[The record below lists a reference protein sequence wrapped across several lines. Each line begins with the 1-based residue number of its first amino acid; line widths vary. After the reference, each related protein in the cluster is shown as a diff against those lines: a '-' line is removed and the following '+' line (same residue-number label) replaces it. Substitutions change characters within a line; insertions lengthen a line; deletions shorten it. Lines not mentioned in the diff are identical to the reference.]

1 MNDETK
7 NRIGVFR
14 FSLIAPVI
22 NKTFTQASVKEYL
35 EEVCTR
41 KYEAPG
47 NLKGVYSPET
57 LKDWI
62 YRFRR
67 EGLDGLVPK
76 GRKDKGTLRALSPIQ
91 REQILEMKMT
101 NPALSAKA
109 IYSSMLASGAITF
122 KDVSLCTIQRF
133 ISNNSQLL
141 RTAPAKDRKAFEFEF
156 PNECWQSD
164 ISVGPYITVDG
175 RKKRTFIIAF
185 LDDASR
191 LILHCEAFYA
201 DNFISLLSVFK
212 KSVTKRGIPKKIFV
226 DNGKVYKSEQMQF
239 ICAFL
244 GTILCF
250 AEPYSPQS
258 KGKIERWFKTMQQ
271 QWMSVLDW
279 ATFASL
285 EDLNASLSS
294 YVERYN
300 NQYHSSIKKKPLD
313 IFLEHASKL
322 KFISSQKE
330 LDFTFLYRVER
341 SVKND
346 ATISLNNEL
355 FQVPMQF
362 IGQRIHVR
370 YDPTDLTKAY
380 IFSSNGKCLE
390 SIAPVKKID
399 NSKVYRAHTIKA
411 IDFSPFSPDVDQGV

>member
-1 MNDETK
+1 MDDETR
-7 NRIGVFR
+7 NQIGVFR
-14 FSLIAPVI
+14 FSLIAPII
-22 NKTFTQASVKEYL
+22 NKTFTQGSVKEYL
-35 EEVCTR
+35 EETCAK
-41 KYEAPG
+41 KYAAPG
-47 NLKGVYSPET
+47 NLKGVYAPET
-57 LKDWI
+57 LKDWL

-67 EGLDGLVPK
+67 EGLDGLLPK
-76 GRKDKGTLRALSPIQ
+76 GRKDKGTLRALSQTQ
-91 REQILEMKMT
+91 RDQIIAMKMA

-109 IYSSMLASGAITF
+109 IYSSLIASGVVTCR
-122 KDVSLCTIQRF
+122 DVSLCTIQRF
-133 ISNNSQLL
+133 ISNNAQLL
-141 RTAPAKDRKAFEFEF
+141 RTAPAKDRKAFEFEY
-156 PNECWQSD
+156 PNDCWQSD

-212 KSVTKRGIPKKIFV
+212 KSVAKRGIPKKIFV
-226 DNGKVYKSEQMQF
+226 DNGKVYKSDQMQF

-244 GTILCF
+244 GSILCF

-279 ATFASL
+279 AIFTSL

-330 LDFTFLYRVER
+330 LDFAFLYRVER

-346 ATISLNNEL
+346 ATISLHNEL

-380 IFSSNGKCLE
+380 IFSSAGKCLE
-390 SIAPVKKID
+390 SISPVRKID
-399 NSKVYRAHTIKA
+399 NSKVCRAHTVKA
-411 IDFSPFSPDVDQGV
+411 IDFSSFSPDVNQEV

>member
-7 NRIGVFR
+7 NQIGVFR

-22 NKTFTQASVKEYL
+22 NKTFTQGSVKEYL
-35 EEVCTR
+35 EEVCAK

-47 NLKGVYSPET
+47 NLKGVYAPET
-57 LKDWI
+57 LKDWL

-67 EGLDGLVPK
+67 EGLDGLLPK
-76 GRKDKGTLRALSPIQ
+76 GRKDKGTLRALS
-91 REQILEMKMT
+91 QILRDQIIERKT
-101 NPALSAKA
+101 ENPALSAKA
-109 IYSSMLASGAITF
+109 IYSSLIASGAITC

-156 PNECWQSD
+156 PNDCWQSD
-164 ISVGPYITVDG
+164 ISVGPYITVEG
-175 RKKRTFIIAF
+175 KKKRTFIIAF
-185 LDDASR
+185 IDDASR
-191 LILHCEAFYA
+191 LILHCEAFYV

-212 KSVTKRGIPKKIFV
+212 KAVAKRGIPKKIFV

-279 ATFASL
+279 ATFTSL

-313 IFLEHASKL
+313 KFLEHAHNL
-322 KFISSQKE
+322 KFMLSQKE
-330 LDFTFLYRVER
+330 LDYAFLYRVER
-341 SVKND
+341 NVKND

-362 IGQRIHVR
+362 IGQKIHVR
-370 YDPTDLTKAY
+370 YDPTALTRAY
-380 IFSSNGKCLE
+380 IFSSEGKCLE
-390 SIAPVKKID
+390 SIAPVRKID
-399 NSKVYRAHTIKA
+399 NSKVCRTQNVKP
-411 IDFSPFSPDVDQGV
+411 IDFSPFSPDLSQEV

>member
-1 MNDETK
+1 MNDETR
-7 NRIGVFR
+7 NQIAVFR
-14 FSLIAPVI
+14 FSLIAPII
-22 NKTFTQASVKEYL
+22 NKAFTQGSVKEYL
-35 EEVCTR
+35 EEACAR

-47 NLKGVYSPET
+47 NLKGEYAPET
-57 LKDWI
+57 LKDWL
-62 YRFRR
+62 YRYRR
-67 EGLDGLVPK
+67 EGLDGLMPK
-76 GRKDKGTLRALSPIQ
+76 GRRDKGTIRALSQAQ
-91 REQILEMKMT
+91 RDQIIAMKIA
-101 NPALSAKA
+101 NPALSVKA
-109 IYSSMLASGAITF
+109 IYSSLIASGSITC

-133 ISNNSQLL
+133 ISNNAELL
-141 RTAPAKDRKAFEFEF
+141 RSSPAKDRKAFEFEF
-156 PNECWQSD
+156 PNDCWQSD
-164 ISVGPYITVDG
+164 ISVGPYITVEG
-175 RKKRTFIIAF
+175 KKKRTFIIAF

-191 LILHCEAFYA
+191 LILHCEAFYV

-212 KSVTKRGIPKKIFV
+212 KAVAKRGIPKKIFV

-279 ATFASL
+279 ATFTSL

-300 NQYHSSIKKKPLD
+300 NQYHSSIKQKPLD
-313 IFLEHASKL
+313 RFLEHAANL
-322 KFISSQKE
+322 KFIPSQKE
-330 LDFTFLYRVER
+330 LDFAFLYRVER

-370 YDPTDLTKAY
+370 YDPTDLSKAY
-380 IFSSNGKCLE
+380 IFSSGGKCLE
-390 SIAPVKKID
+390 SVVPVKKID
-399 NSKVYRAHTIKA
+399 NSKIRRAHNIKP
-411 IDFSPFSPDVDQGV
+411 IDFSSFSPDNGKEV